1 MSPWIGGAGLVLY
14 SSFILYISS
23 LPQSSLPHISI
34 SDKLAHF
41 FIYFILGII
50 FANFLNSLK
59 KPGVFLLVGA
69 TLLFVTL
76 YGTLNEIYQALIPGR
91 SFDELDILA
100 NIIGGAFGGSAYLVV
115 NYLVLGNS
123 VVGNRQR

>member
-14 SSFILYISS
+14 CGFILYVSS

-34 SDKLAHF
+34 SDKLVHF

-59 KPGVFLLVGA
+59 KPGVFLLAGA
-69 TLLFVTL
+69 TLFFVTF
-76 YGTLNEIYQALIPGR
+76 YGTLNEIYQTLIPGR
-91 SFDELDILA
+91 TFDKLDILA
-100 NIIGGAFGGSAYLVV
+100 NIIGGTLGGGAYLIV
-115 NYLVLGNS
+115 NYLVLRNNDS
-123 VVGNRQR
+123 IT